1 MNRNFQE
8 YIDIRGIFMDGQNF
22 SKPFD
27 ALNKVRDK
35 RVIIELKNQKQFV
48 GILKAFDPH
57 INIVLEDAEERV
69 DGELT
74 RKLGHIFLRGD
85 TIILIS
91 PQ

>member
-1 MNRNFQE
+1 MIKME
-8 YIDIRGIFMDGQNF
+8 GQIL

-27 ALNKVRDK
+27 ALNKAKDK
-35 RVIIELKNQKQFV
+35 KVIIELKNQKQFV

-57 INIVLEDAEERV
+57 INVVLEDAEERV

-74 RKLGHIFLRGD
+74 RKLGSIFVRGD

>member
-1 MNRNFQE
+1 ME
-8 YIDIRGIFMDGQNF
+8 GQNY

-27 ALNKVRDK
+27 ALNKARDK
-35 RVIIELKNQKQFV
+35 RVIVELKNQKQFV

-57 INIVLEDAEERV
+57 INIVLEEAEERV

-74 RKLGHIFLRGD
+74 RKLGNIFLRGD
-85 TIILIS
+85 TIIMIS